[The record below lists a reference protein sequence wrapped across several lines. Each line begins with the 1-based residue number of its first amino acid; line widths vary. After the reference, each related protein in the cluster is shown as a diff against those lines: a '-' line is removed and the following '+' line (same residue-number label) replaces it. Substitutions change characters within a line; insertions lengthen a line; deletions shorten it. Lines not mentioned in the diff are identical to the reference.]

1 MKEHYDILLLI
12 VNKKLH
18 NFNAVLI
25 DRTAFFN
32 YIYLCKNKTRGN
44 KMANEIDAI
53 KLNAIARL
61 NQYKKSTMT
70 VQELYDKLGE
80 FIKNGDGDS
89 MIDVADGSGGSYS
102 LDKTTNIFISHTNEE
117 TNGKWCYIGE

>member
-1 MKEHYDILLLI
+1 M
-12 VNKKLH
+12 
-18 NFNAVLI
+18 
-25 DRTAFFN
+25 
-32 YIYLCKNKTRGN
+32 
-44 KMANEIDAI
+44 DAI

-80 FIKNGDGDS
+80 FIKNGDGDA
-89 MIDVADGSGGSYS
+89 MIDIADGSGGSYSLDSGSYS